1 MPKTKKIETRS
12 ISAKIDSAVY
22 RETKVAAV
30 CLDKRM
36 SDIISEALELWL
48 RTTQKEGSQAG
59 A

>member
-1 MPKTKKIETRS
+1 MPKTKSETKS
-12 ISAKIDSAVY
+12 ISAKIDPAVY

-30 CLDKRM
+30 RLDRRM
-36 SDIISEALELWL
+36 ADIVAEALELWL